1 MNLSPRLRRTALI
14 AAGVLFAVGLVAF
27 PRLGPWLVVEDPLD
41 KADAIVVLGG
51 TMYER
56 PLEAVDLYNAGY
68 APKIFLIRQIP
79 DWGEQILIDRHI
91 PVVREVDIQREALIK
106 LGIPPDAIE
115 TIEPSDNTA
124 AEARHV
130 RDLVAARKMS
140 RVIIVTSKQHTR
152 RARLVMQ
159 RRLAPVG
166 AQVIMRGTRYDRA
179 VLTSWWWRDRA
190 TFRFTMFETQRLLGY
205 WIGAAD

>member
-1 MNLSPRLRRTALI
+1 MRI
-14 AAGVLFAVGLVAF
+14 LVAEQLA
-27 PRLGPWLVVEDPLD
+27 REGIEILRAHHEVDELVGVWGMRVEDI
-41 KADAIVVLGG
+41 IVDCLTFPIATGQEE
-51 TMYER
+51 TR
-56 PLEAVDLYNAGY
+56 
-68 APKIFLIRQIP
+68 R
-79 DWGEQILIDRHI
+79 
-91 PVVREVDIQREALIK
+91 
-106 LGIPPDAIE
+106 DAIE

-130 RDLVAARKMS
+130 RDLAASRKMS

-166 AQVIMRGTRYDRA
+166 TQVIMRGSKYDRA

-190 TFRFTMFETQRLLGY
+190 TFRFTLFETQRLLGY
-205 WIGAAD
+205 WIGVVD